1 MKLSV
6 IIVNYNVEAFL
17 EQCLRSVSDALAR
30 VDGEVIVVD
39 NASVD
44 GSEEMV
50 RKEFPSV
57 HFLANQQNVG
67 FSKAND
73 QAIEVAQGT
82 YVLLLNPDTLVETD
96 SFEKIIAFMD
106 EHPEAGGCGVK
117 MLDGQ
122 GRFLP
127 ESKRALPTPEV
138 AFYKVFG
145 LSALFPRSKRFGKY
159 HLGYLDKDEIHEI
172 EVLSGAFMLLRRS
185 ALEEVGY
192 LDTSFFMYGEDIDLS
207 YRLIQGGYK
216 NYYFP
221 DTRII
226 HYKGESTKKSSINYV
241 IVFYKAML
249 IFADKHFSQKNRWLF
264 RTLIRFAI
272 YFRALLAILS
282 RGIHRIALPLMDGLF
297 IFGGAYFIQEAY
309 EAFKGIEYPEMLVL
323 VALASY
329 TVIWM
334 LTVLFSGGYDRPIRK
349 RRVLSGILW
358 GAGIILIAYSLLP
371 EAYRFSRAI
380 TLMSAAWASVVLLG
394 LRWAFAFFRVYGDRS
409 GMGEPRRIGVVG
421 TVEEGE
427 RIGGLL
433 ERSKQALRMLGVI
446 SLEPEQGPD
455 KERSIL
461 GNVERLTDLI
471 DVHAID
477 ELIFAARDV
486 PPQTMIDIMDQAD
499 RRVDHKVAP
508 PESLYVIGSSAVDH
522 SGDLDMLDINS
533 ISRPENRRNK
543 RVLDLTLAFLFLFL
557 SPLLLPFV
565 SSKRGFFRNILQ
577 VFSGG
582 LTWVAYCEKDGRG
595 KEGMPEL
602 AAGVLDPSIGITD
615 EAFGPEKAR
624 KLNVIYAK
632 DYRILNDLAILFKG
646 VQELGRRSEHPSR
659 KGG

>member
-17 EQCLRSVSDALAR
+17 EQCLRSVLKALDR

-44 GSEEMV
+44 GSVEMV
-50 RKEFPSV
+50 REEFPSV
-57 HFLANQQNVG
+57 HLIANQQNLG

-73 QAIEVAQGT
+73 QAIEFARGE
-82 YVLLLNPDTLVETD
+82 YVLLLNPDTLVEED
-96 SFEKIIAFMD
+96 SFEKVIAFMD
-106 EHPEAGGCGVK
+106 EHPEAGGLGVK

-159 HLGYLDKDEIHEI
+159 HLGHLDKDKVHEI

-185 ALEEVGY
+185 ALDDVGY

-207 YRLIQGGYK
+207 YRLLQGGYR
-216 NYYFP
+216 NYYYP
-221 DTRII
+221 HTRII

-249 IFADKHFSQKNRWLF
+249 IFADKHFSKKNRWLF
-264 RTLIRFAI
+264 RGLIRFAI
-272 YFRALLAILS
+272 YFRAFLAILS
-282 RGIHRIALPLMDGLF
+282 RGFRRIALPLMDGLF
-297 IFGGAYFIQEAY
+297 TFGGTYLIQEGY
-309 EAFKGIEYPEMLVL
+309 EAYKGFEYPEVLVL

-329 TVIWM
+329 SAVWM
-334 LTVLFSGGYDRPIRK
+334 LAVLFSGGYDRPIRK
-349 RRVLSGILW
+349 RRVLRGVLW
-358 GAGIILIAYSLLP
+358 GSVIILIGYSLLP
-371 EAYRFSRAI
+371 ETYRFSRAI
-380 TLMSAAWASVVLLG
+380 TLMSAFWACLVFLG
-394 LRWAFAFFRVYGDRS
+394 LRWAFAFFGVYGDRS
-409 GMGEPRRIGVVG
+409 GMGEARRVAVVG
-421 TVEEGE
+421 TPEEGE

-433 ERSKQALRMLGVI
+433 ERSRQELRMAGVI
-446 SLEPEQGPD
+446 SLDPEQGAE

-461 GNVERLTDLI
+461 GNVERLSELI
-471 DVHAID
+471 DVHRID

-486 PPQTMIDIMDQAD
+486 PPQRMIDIMAH
-499 RRVDHKVAP
+499 VDYHVEHKVAP
-508 PESLYVIGSSAVDH
+508 PESLYVIGSSSVDT
-522 SGDLDMLDINS
+522 SGGLHMLDINS

-543 RVLDLTLAFLFLFL
+543 RVLDLLLAFLFFFL
-557 SPLLLPFV
+557 SPLLLPFIR
-565 SSKRGFFRNILQ
+565 SKGGLFRNIGK
-577 VFSGG
+577 VVRGDR
-582 LTWVAYCEKDGRG
+582 TWVGYCEKEGKGR
-595 KEGMPEL
+595 EGMPKIPP
-602 AAGVLDPSIGITD
+602 GVLDPSIGMHS
-615 EAFGPEKAR
+615 EELGPERVR

-632 DYRILNDLAILFKG
+632 DYRVRNDLKLLYKG
-646 VQELGRRSEHPSR
+646 VRELGRRSGARSR